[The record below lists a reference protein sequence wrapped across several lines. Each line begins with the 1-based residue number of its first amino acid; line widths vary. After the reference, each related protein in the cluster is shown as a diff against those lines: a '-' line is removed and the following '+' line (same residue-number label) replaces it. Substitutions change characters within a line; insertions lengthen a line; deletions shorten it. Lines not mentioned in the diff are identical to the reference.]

1 MLSPMNAKIET
12 LFACLIVL
20 QFAVVVSHDW
30 LDIPGW
36 THGRQVQA
44 VVGRGKLVLA
54 TAINAVFPALAVGFA
69 LFFWGRSEPKIVG
82 DYWVI
87 YCGLTVLS
95 AITMWT
101 GDDLSTKII
110 PHVRSLQVVEAE
122 ADHRGILRRCRLA
135 R

>member
-1 MLSPMNAKIET
+1 MNAKIET

-44 VVGRGKLVLA
+44 VVGRGRLAFA

-69 LFFWGRSEPKIVG
+69 FRAL
-82 DYWVI
+82 
-87 YCGLTVLS
+87 L
-95 AITMWT
+95 
-101 GDDLSTKII
+101 
-110 PHVRSLQVVEAE
+110 
-122 ADHRGILRRCRLA
+122 LR
-135 R
+135 